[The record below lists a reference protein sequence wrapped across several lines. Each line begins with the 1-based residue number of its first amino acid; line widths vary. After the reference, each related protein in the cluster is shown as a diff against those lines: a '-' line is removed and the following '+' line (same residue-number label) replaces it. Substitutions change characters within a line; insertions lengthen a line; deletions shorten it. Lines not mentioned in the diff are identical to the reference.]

1 MFTFFTIVR
10 VLRAAFLALRAAA
23 GMLIIGH
30 GVYRWS
36 KNLQK

>member
-23 GMLIIGH
+23 GIPIIEH
-30 GVYRWS
+30 GVYRLP
-36 KNLQK
+36 KNLKG